1 MQLKT
6 DTSFSKDYIKEIINN
21 RDDYLIEPFLDP
33 VWINTWW
40 KNIGINE
47 YDEIKYLIFLKNN
60 KPKLSYH

>member
-6 DTSFSKDYIKEIINN
+6 DTTFSKDYIKEIQNN

-47 YDEIKYLIFLKNN
+47 YDEIKYLIF
-60 KPKLSYH
+60 YE